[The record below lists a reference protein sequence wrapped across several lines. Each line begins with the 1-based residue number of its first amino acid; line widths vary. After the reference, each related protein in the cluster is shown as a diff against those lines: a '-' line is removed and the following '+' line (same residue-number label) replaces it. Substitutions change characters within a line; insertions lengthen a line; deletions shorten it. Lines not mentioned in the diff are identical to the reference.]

1 MDPGRTLDGEPL
13 PIDLEYLSRYTAAK
27 PETTRELLIIFRDQ
41 VEKWLEG
48 MPPGDPSAWRET
60 AHTLK
65 GAAKAIGAWPLAELC
80 EQAEAL
86 ASPAAD
92 EAGAEAGL
100 AARRDLLK
108 QLRAEVERAQ
118 RYIDQVIEP
127 LAG

>member
-1 MDPGRTLDGEPL
+1 MDAGRTLDGGPL
-13 PIDLEYLSRYTAAK
+13 PIDLEHLSRYAVR

-41 VEKWLEG
+41 AEIWISR
-48 MPPGDPSAWRET
+48 MSAAGDPAIWRET

-86 ASPAAD
+86 A
-92 EAGAEAGL
+92 AEHGESGETAITQREILL
-100 AARRDLLK
+100 AK
-108 QLRAEVERAQ
+108 IQAEVERAR

>member
-1 MDPGRTLDGEPL
+1 MEAGRTLDGGPL
-13 PIDLEYLSRYTAAK
+13 PIDLEHLSRYTAAK

-41 VEKWLEG
+41 AETWLSG
-48 MPPGDPSAWRET
+48 MSPGDPVAWRET

-80 EQAEAL
+80 ERAETLAPPSEDDAL
-86 ASPAAD
+86 PTP
-92 EAGAEAGL
+92 GL
-100 AARRDLLK
+100 AARENLLR
-108 QLRAEVERAQ
+108 QLRAEIDRAR